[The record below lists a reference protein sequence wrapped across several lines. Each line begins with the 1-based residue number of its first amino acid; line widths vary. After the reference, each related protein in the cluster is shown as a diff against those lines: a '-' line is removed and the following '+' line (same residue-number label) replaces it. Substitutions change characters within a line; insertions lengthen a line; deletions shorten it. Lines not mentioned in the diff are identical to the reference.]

1 MATPSIDST
10 SPSPTSS
17 SETPVRRGR
26 PVRSRR
32 RRLVAVGV
40 AFVTSVPL
48 ALVLAGSGQAAPTI
62 TISQAQ
68 AQIAA
73 LQAQE
78 ATAAEA
84 YDTGM
89 IAANAAAAKAKA
101 AQAAVSAQSAKLVAL
116 ERGIEAFAVASY
128 TNAGANNLDAL
139 LAGGNP
145 QTLIQRA
152 AAMNQIAR
160 SHSSQL
166 LAIRAQREMLT
177 GAQQTASDQATAAA
191 ASAKKLAAAK
201 ATIDGIIAQEQQVLS
216 HLQAKQR
223 AELAAQQVAQQA
235 ASRSQARLA
244 LSGPT
249 SGGPVPQ
256 ASGAAQTAL
265 SAAYSQLGKPYQ
277 YGAAG
282 PNAYDCSGLTMW
294 AYAHAGISLPHSAA
308 GQMGSG
314 QHVSRSQLEPGDL
327 VFFDNGGHVGI
338 YVGNG
343 KMIDANHTGG
353 WVGIRPLYSG
363 YDGAVRL

>member
-1 MATPSIDST
+1 
-10 SPSPTSS
+10 
-17 SETPVRRGR
+17 
-26 PVRSRR
+26 
-32 RRLVAVGV
+32 V

-73 LQAQE
+73 LQTKE
-78 ATAAEA
+78 AAAAEA
-84 YDTGM
+84 YDTGR
-89 IAANAAAAKAKA
+89 IAANAAATKAKA
-101 AQAAVSAQSAKLVAL
+101 AQAAVTAQSAKLATL
-116 ERGIEAFAVASY
+116 EKGIEAFAVASY
-128 TNAGANNLDAL
+128 TNAGADNIDAL

-166 LAIRAQREMLT
+166 LAIQAQREMLT
-177 GAQQTASDQATAAA
+177 GAQQTASAQAVA
-191 ASAKKLAAAK
+191 ASASAKQLAAAK
-201 ATIDGIIAQEQQVLS
+201 ANIDGIIAQEQQVLS
-216 HLQAKQR
+216 HLQANQR
-223 AELAAQQVAQQA
+223 RELAAQQQAAQQKA
-235 ASRSQARLA
+235 EASRSLARTA
-244 LSGPT
+244 LSGPAD
-249 SGGPVPQ
+249 GGPVPPS
-256 ASGAAQTAL
+256 SGAARTAL
-265 SAAYSQLGKPYQ
+265 SAAYSQMGKPYQ

-294 AYAHAGISLPHSAA
+294 AFAHAGISLPHSAA
-308 GQMGSG
+308 GQMGAG
-314 QHVSRSQLEPGDL
+314 RHVSRSQLQPGDL

-343 KMIDANHTGG
+343 EMIDANHTGG
-353 WVGIRPLYSG
+353 WVGVRPLYSG